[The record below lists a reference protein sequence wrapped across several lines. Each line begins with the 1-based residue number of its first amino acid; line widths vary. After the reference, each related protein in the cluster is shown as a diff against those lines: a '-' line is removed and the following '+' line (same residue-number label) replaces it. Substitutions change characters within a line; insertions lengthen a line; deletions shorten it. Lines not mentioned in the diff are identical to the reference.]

1 MPPASGGM
9 EITMKKHNKLQFLKS
24 KSFYVVLS
32 VAVIAIAAVTVVG
45 LKVAPKKSENENLA
59 DLNSTKIA
67 KNIAENV
74 EENTADTTNTVDVAL
89 GQENSNENQEV
100 KDYTNDEMLEF
111 DVGSF
116 VDEQVAEATDQADG
130 QETTEQTEVATE
142 QEESVSVMQP
152 SASFTQLSF
161 NKDSSISWPVKGDV
175 IRSFSMDKLVH
186 YVTLNEWKTSSSII
200 ISSEQGIEV
209 VAAASGIVN
218 KIENT
223 PETGTTITMDIGDGY
238 QIVYGQLDSVSCEVG
253 EAIKEG
259 TVFAKVASPT
269 KYYSI
274 EGANLY
280 LQMLDNGTPVNPM
293 KYLTGEE

>member
-1 MPPASGGM
+1 MPLASGGM

-67 KNIAENV
+67 KNIDENV

-89 GQENSNENQEV
+89 EQENANENQEA

-116 VDEQVAEATDQADG
+116 ADEQVAEATDQADG
-130 QETTEQTEVATE
+130 QGTTEQTEVATE

-161 NKDSSISWPVKGDV
+161 NQDSSISWPVKGDV

-200 ISSEQGIEV
+200 ISSEQGTEV

-218 KIENT
+218 KIETT
-223 PETGTTITMDIGDGY
+223 PETGTTVTMDIGDGY
-238 QIVYGQLDSVSCEVG
+238 QIVYGQLDSVTCEVG

-259 TVFAKVASPT
+259 TVFAKVANPT

-293 KYLTGEE
+293 KYLAGEE